1 MASQAELSILI
12 KMKDEATSQLK
23 NLGKAFAGITGVV
36 AGFGTAA
43 ATMAAGFES
52 KMREVNTMLGLSEDQ
67 FASLSSQ
74 VNDLSTEVGIS
85 GNELASAL
93 YQAISA
99 GVPAADAITMLR
111 TSAQA
116 AVGGVTD
123 VTTSVDG
130 LTTVLNA
137 FKIPASDAEKVA
149 DIMFTTVKGG
159 KTTMEELSAS
169 MFQVAPLAASAGVKF
184 EEVAGAIAT
193 VTKQGVPTS
202 VATTQ
207 LRAAIQ
213 AIIKPTADMKSAMES
228 LGIESGTTL
237 IQEKGLAGALN
248 TLVEAADGNQEVLGR
263 MFGSVEGL
271 GAVLS
276 LTGDNAKTFEAD
288 LASMSNSAGASMAA
302 YDEINKGTARTF
314 EQLKVQVEA
323 LMVELGSAL
332 LPAVKPLITAFS
344 DLVAALPIEQISQLL
359 NSLLP
364 PLAEVLLKVLNA
376 IPIDAFIAFVMDAL
390 TPLLD
395 ILTPILDAFT
405 PILEVLGDIVKAIPI
420 KEFMELVTGV
430 LKPLLIPVLQSV
442 VNLLKSLTPI
452 LETVFNVLGAV
463 MKLLTPILEGIAKVA
478 GFVTSGVGGVIGN
491 VVGGIG
497 NFLGNI
503 LPFAEGGIVTKPTLA
518 LIGEAGPEAIV
529 PLGQPFGTLNSAN
542 GSIPGTSQ
550 TNEYTFN
557 LNFDGVVV
565 REEQDI
571 KRLSVA
577 VAENVQKMFRQNI
590 RTAGA

>member
-12 KMKDEATSQLK
+12 KLRDEATSQLK
-23 NLGKAFAGITGVV
+23 NLGKAFVGITGVV

-43 ATMAAGFES
+43 ATMAAGFEG

-67 FASLSSQ
+67 FASLSDQ
-74 VNDLSTEVGIS
+74 VNDLSKEVGIS
-85 GNELASAL
+85 GDELASAL

-149 DIMFTTVKGG
+149 DIMFATVKGG
-159 KTTMEELSAS
+159 KTTMEELSSS
-169 MFQVAPLAASAGVKF
+169 MFNVAPLAAAAGIKF

-213 AIIKPTADMKSAMES
+213 AIIKPTADMKIAMES

-237 IQEKGLAGALN
+237 IQEQGLAGALN
-248 TLVEAADGNQEVLGR
+248 TLVEAAGGNQEVLGK

-288 LASMSNSAGASMAA
+288 LASMANSAGASMAA
-302 YDEINKGTARTF
+302 YDEINKGAARTF
-314 EQLKVQVEA
+314 EQLKVQVES
-323 LMVELGSAL
+323 LMVEIGSAL
-332 LPAVKPLITAFS
+332 LPAITPLIKAFS
-344 DLVAALPIEQISQLL
+344 DLIAALPLEQIGQLIT
-359 NSLLP
+359 SLLP
-364 PLAEVLLKVLNA
+364 PLANVLLKVLDA
-376 IPIDAFIAFVMDAL
+376 IPLDAFISFVMDAL

-395 ILTPILDAFT
+395 ILTPILDAFS
-405 PILEVLGDIVKAIPI
+405 PILEVLGEIVKAIPI

-430 LKPLLIPVLQSV
+430 LKPLLIPVLQTV
-442 VNLLKSLTPI
+442 VTLLKSLTPI
-452 LETVFNVLGAV
+452 LETVFNVLGWV
-463 MKLLTPILEGIAKVA
+463 MKLLSPILEGIAKVV
-478 GFVTSGVGGVIGN
+478 GFVTSGIGGVIGN

-497 NFLGNI
+497 NFLSNV

-518 LIGEAGPEAIV
+518 LIGEAGPEAVV
-529 PLGQPFGTLNSAN
+529 PLGKSFGTMG
-542 GSIPGTSQ
+542 GSSSNTYVTVNVAGSVQAESDLAATIR
-550 TNEYTFN
+550 
-557 LNFDGVVV
+557 
-565 REEQDI
+565 RELLGIQS
-571 KRLSVA
+571 RNYSTGLV
-577 VAENVQKMFRQNI
+577 
-590 RTAGA
+590 